1 LVRLRRIAAFVALAV
16 VCAGAAAAGLH
27 ADEIELVTTA
37 LPTLHPGQAAWVST
51 LWRGHVPGRR
61 HFKLTVDAPRGV
73 SVSYPARQQRKREWE
88 RQEGE
93 AQA

>member
-16 VCAGAAAAGLH
+16 VCAGAAAAGPH
-27 ADEIELVTTA
+27 PDEIELVRTA
-37 LPTLHPGQAAWVST
+37 LPTLNPAQAAWVST
-51 LWRGHVPGRR
+51 PWRGTSQDVAE
-61 HFKLTVDAPRGV
+61 FKLPADPPRRV
-73 SVSYPARQQRKREWE
+73 SLSYPARQQRKREWE